1 MHLHH
6 GTEVAINIIVIKT
19 KIQDAT
25 VTPYETIGYVYEA
38 GGSLPRYRNISGTEY
53 VQSLAAD
60 TPEGAIGYL
69 FREMEHL
76 AGALRLT
83 FVRPRYTNV
92 RTVDQEPYTDPYA
105 EGAE

>member
-1 MHLHH
+1 M
-6 GTEVAINIIVIKT
+6 NIVVIQT
-19 KIQDAT
+19 KIQDVG
-25 VTPYETIGYVYEA
+25 VTPPVTLGYTYEA
-38 GGSLPRYRNISGTEY
+38 GGSLPGYRNISGTEY

-60 TPEGAIGYL
+60 TPEEAIGYL

-92 RTVDQEPYTDPYA
+92 QTVDQEPYTDPYA
-105 EGAE
+105 KGAE